1 MLQKA
6 IDINCDMGEGMPADE
21 FIMPYINSA
30 NIACGFHAGG
40 EALMRQTIDLAARYK
55 VHIGAHPSFHD
66 KANFG
71 RVELQLP
78 PDVIYAL
85 IIQQLVKIDLLV
97 REKQL
102 QLYHVKPHGAL
113 YNMAARDTII
123 ANAIAQAVKD
133 FREDLVLYGLSGSKL
148 ISEGKKLGLKTA
160 SEVFADRGYEEDGSL
175 TPRSKEGALLT
186 DEEEVI
192 EHVVRM
198 VNNGVVRTTSGK
210 EIPIEAETICIHS
223 DGKNAL
229 KLAKVLYQALHNKSN
244 YTIEQGQSK

>member
-1 MLQKA
+1 MHQKP
-6 IDINCDMGEGMPADE
+6 IDINCDMGEGMPTDE

-78 PDVIYAL
+78 PDDIYAL

-113 YNMAARDTII
+113 YNMAARDTVI
-123 ANAIAQAVKD
+123 ANSIAQAIKD

-148 ISEGKKLGLKTA
+148 IDEGKKLGLKTA
-160 SEVFADRGYEEDGSL
+160 SEVFADRGYEDDGSL
-175 TPRSKEGALLT
+175 SPRSKEGALLT
-186 DEEEVI
+186 EEEEVV
-192 EHVVRM
+192 ERVLRM
-198 VNNGVVRTTSGK
+198 VNNGVVRTTNGK
-210 EIPIEAETICIHS
+210 EIPIKAETVCIHS

-229 KLAKVLYQALHNKSN
+229 KLAKALYQALHNKSN
-244 YTIEQGQSK
+244 YIIEQGQSK

>member
-1 MLQKA
+1 MMQKP

-66 KANFG
+66 KAHFG

-78 PDVIYAL
+78 PDDIYAL
-85 IIQQLVKIDLLV
+85 VIQQLVKIDLLV

-113 YNMAARDTII
+113 YNMAARDVVI
-123 ANAIAQAVKD
+123 ANAIAQAVMD

-186 DEEEVI
+186 DEEEVVERVI
-192 EHVVRM
+192 GM
-198 VNNGVVRTTSGK
+198 VNHGVVMTTSGK
-210 EIPIEAETICIHS
+210 EIPIDAETICIHS

-229 KLAKVLYQALHNKSN
+229 KLAKTLYQALHNKSN
-244 YTIEQGQSK
+244 YIIG